1 MSVKA
6 LNQAFETKLNG
17 NLKLVLL
24 ALADCADDN
33 MQCYPSYAHIARK
46 ASVSISTAKRVIEK
60 LEKIKAIKKSN
71 RFKKGKKEQTS
82 NIYTLTIGGI
92 NMTLGQND
100 TTGSITTMI
109 PGGVNSDTRGGVTA
123 MTYEPSSYNHQ
134 ITSLIIDEDSKLRE
148 EREYFENFRNFKE
161 FCIKNYKKIIFNI
174 PISIDNLMPNTK
186 IKITPSGYLHNLN
199 TNKDFEKEKA
209 FKIWEFMY
217 ERKEK
222 IIELIMKKGN

>member
-24 ALADCADDN
+24 ALADNADDN
-33 MQCYPSYAHIARK
+33 MQCFPSYAHIARK
-46 ASVSISTAKRVIEK
+46 ASVSISTAKRIVEK
-60 LEKIKAIKKSN
+60 LEKIKAIRKEN

-100 TTGSITTMI
+100 TTGGVTAMI
-109 PGGVNSDTRGGVTA
+109 LGGVTIDTGGGVTA
-123 MTYEPSSYNHQ
+123 MTYEPSSLNHQ
-134 ITSLIIDEDSKLRE
+134 IISLNDE
-148 EREYFENFRNFKE
+148 ERENFSNFKYFRE
-161 FCIKNYKKIIFNI
+161 FCIKNYEKIKFNI
-174 PISIDNLMPNTK
+174 PVSIDNLRANTQ
-186 IKITPSGYLHNLN
+186 ITITASGYLHNLSIG
-199 TNKDFEKEKA
+199 KDFEKERA
-209 FKIWEFMY
+209 MKIWNFMY

-222 IIELIMKKGN
+222 IIELIMKGNLRNV

>member
-46 ASVSISTAKRVIEK
+46 ASVSVSTAKRTVEK
-60 LEKIKAIKKSN
+60 LEKIKALRKTN

-82 NIYTLTIGGI
+82 NIYTLTIGCI

-100 TTGSITTMI
+100 TTGGVTAMI
-109 PGGVNSDTRGGVTA
+109 LGGVTSDTRGGVTA
-123 MTYEPSSYNHQ
+123 MSYEPSSLNHH
-134 ITSLIIDEDSKLRE
+134 ITSLYDEERGNFSNFNEFRNLCIENKEKIYFQLPYPFENLQQGTIVDMNGIGMLRNSKLK
-148 EREYFENFRNFKE
+148 KE
-161 FCIKNYKKIIFNI
+161 
-174 PISIDNLMPNTK
+174 
-186 IKITPSGYLHNLN
+186 
-199 TNKDFEKEKA
+199 FEKEKA
-209 FKIWEFMY
+209 LKIWEYMFSK
-217 ERKEK
+217 KEK
-222 IIELIMKKGN
+222 IIKMIMKKEN

>member
-17 NLKLVLL
+17 NIKLVLL

-60 LEKIKAIKKSN
+60 LEKIKAIRKSN

-82 NIYTLTIGGI
+82 NIYTLTLGSI

-100 TTGSITTMI
+100 TTGGVTAMI
-109 PGGVNSDTRGGVTA
+109 QGGVTIDTGGGVTA
-123 MTYEPSSYNHQ
+123 MTYEPSSFNHQ
-134 ITSLIIDEDSKLRE
+134 IISLRKE
-148 EREYFENFRNFKE
+148 ERENFSNFKSFKE
-161 FCIKNYKKIIFNI
+161 FCIQNHEKVKFNI
-174 PISIDNLMPNTK
+174 PVSIDNLKANTQ
-186 IKITPSGYLHNLN
+186 IIITASGYLHNLSIG
-199 TNKDFEKEKA
+199 KDFEKERA
-209 FKIWEFMY
+209 MKIWNFMF

-222 IIELIMKKGN
+222 IIELIMKGNLKNV

>member
-46 ASVSISTAKRVIEK
+46 ASVSVSTAKRVIER

-82 NIYTLTIGGI
+82 NIYTLTIGSI

-100 TTGSITTMI
+100 TTGGVTAMI
-109 PGGVNSDTRGGVTA
+109 QGGSTDDTRGGVTA
-123 MTYEPSSYNHQ
+123 MTYEPSSFNHQ
-134 ITSLIIDEDSKLRE
+134 ITSLCEE
-148 EREYFENFRNFKE
+148 ERENFSNFKSFKE
-161 FCIKNYKKIIFNI
+161 FCIKNYEKVIFNI
-174 PISIDNLMPNTK
+174 PISIDNLLPNTR
-186 IKITPSGYLHNLN
+186 IKITPSGYLHNISIE
-199 TNKDFEKEKA
+199 KDFEKERA
-209 FKIWEFMY
+209 MKIWTYMY